1 MHTLD
6 ASLALDVHTGCVT
19 RSPVVLAHNALA
31 LHIYTSHDTHARHPL
46 TYSSLDL
53 LQGDGR
59 DIRY

>member
-1 MHTLD
+1 MLD
-6 ASLALDVHTGCVT
+6 VSLALNAHAGCVMC
-19 RSPVVLAHNALA
+19 SPVVLVHDTLT
-31 LHIYTSHDTHARHPL
+31 LHIYTSHDVHAQHPL

>member
-1 MHTLD
+1 MHMLD
-6 ASLALDVHTGCVT
+6 VSLALDAHAGCVT
-19 RSPVVLAHNALA
+19 CSPVVLAHDALA
-31 LHIYTSHDTHARHPL
+31 LHIYTSHDVHAWHPL